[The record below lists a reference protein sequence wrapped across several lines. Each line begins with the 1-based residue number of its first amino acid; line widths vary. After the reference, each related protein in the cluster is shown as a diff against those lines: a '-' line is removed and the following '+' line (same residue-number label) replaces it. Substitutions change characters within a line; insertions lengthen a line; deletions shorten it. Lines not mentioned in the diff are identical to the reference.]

1 MKVLTLNLDIVLTL
15 KYSMYEN
22 IIFQMKK
29 NTEKDIQQ
37 DVHEI
42 CMACKLI
49 FNDTIIVSTRIK
61 EVEE

>member
-1 MKVLTLNLDIVLTL
+1 
-15 KYSMYEN
+15 MYEN

-29 NTEKDIQQ
+29 NRKRHSTRCPMKIN
-37 DVHEI
+37 EI